1 MTEITIP
8 DSVTS
13 IGDYAFYGCSN
24 LTEITIPESVT
35 SIGGGVFLGTAFYND
50 KTNWEDGVLYIEN
63 HLIKAE
69 TTISGAYTIKS
80 GTLSIASYAFDGCS
94 SLTSITI
101 PDSVPSIGSVAF
113 RDCSSLTEVT
123 IPDSVTSIGS
133 YAFYDCSSLSSV
145 TIGEGVTSIG
155 SQAFRNCSGL
165 TEVTIGEGVTSIG
178 SSAFSNCSS
187 LTKINYNAAA
197 VADLTWSSNVFYNA
211 GSNSEGI
218 TVTFGE
224 SVTSIPAYLFYISS
238 SSYAPN
244 LVSVTIGSNVDSIGS
259 SAFRGCSSLTSIT
272 IPEGVTSIED
282 YAFYNCSSLTSIT
295 IPDSVTSI
303 GSYAFTRCSS
313 LASVTLGSNVKSIGK
328 YAFSN
333 CSSLTSVTFENTEG
347 WWCSTDSAATSGTA
361 IASSRL
367 ADPSTAVVCLRSTYP
382 GCYWRRS

>member
-8 DSVTS
+8 
-13 IGDYAFYGCSN
+13 
-24 LTEITIPESVT
+24 
-35 SIGGGVFLGTAFYND
+35 
-50 KTNWEDGVLYIEN
+50 
-63 HLIKAE
+63 
-69 TTISGAYTIKS
+69 
-80 GTLSIASYAFDGCS
+80 
-94 SLTSITI
+94 
-101 PDSVPSIGSVAF
+101 
-113 RDCSSLTEVT
+113 
-123 IPDSVTSIGS
+123 
-133 YAFYDCSSLSSV
+133 
-145 TIGEGVTSIG
+145 
-155 SQAFRNCSGL
+155 
-165 TEVTIGEGVTSIG
+165 EGVTSIG

-197 VADLTWSSNVFYNA
+197 VADLTSSSNVFYNA

-303 GSYAFTRCSS
+303 GSYAFFDCSGLTEITIPEGVTSIGSSAFSGCSSLTSITIPEGVTSIEDYAFYNCSSLTSITIPEGVTSIGSSAFNRCSS

-347 WWCSTDSAATSGTA
+347 WWCSTDSTATSGTA
-361 IASSRL
+361 IASSEL
-367 ADPSTAVVCLRSTYP
+367 ADPSTAAAYLRSTY
-382 GCYWRRS
+382 CDYSWHRS